1 MKTIHSMKP
10 VSLVAAIGSLVM
22 SGLVAHATIYNWT
35 NTASAAWNNAA
46 NWSPNGVP
54 GAGDTA
60 VMTNGIVSLSTT
72 TTVGGIILGT
82 NAGALTTLL
91 LNNQTLVLNGPLTV
105 NPSAFFTV
113 DSGTLIGNTN
123 AVLSGTIGW
132 SVGSWS
138 GILTLASGG
147 TLNITTG
154 NNHDWPNSTF
164 TNNGTVLWT
173 AGTIQAGGSPGTFIV
188 NNGVWDAQSDWTWNN
203 AYGGNGTTFNNAGTF
218 RKSGST
224 GGNTTFVGGAAFN
237 NTGKLDAQTN
247 YIVLSGGGSFTGG
260 TATNLVGFVYLNGGA
275 FNINGTVT
283 STNVQLAGAVLA
295 GNNVISGGFNWIVG
309 DWNSSSDTIATNST
323 LLISTGNNH
332 NLQNCTVTNNGTVAW
347 REGTIQS
354 GGTPGT
360 LIVNNGVWDLQSDQ
374 TLNAAYGGHGTVF
387 NNRGTFRKSG
397 GASEFAN
404 ATILAGGVM
413 FNQLAG
419 MIDVQNGTNGLELAL
434 QGGGNFTGGYITTN
448 QFGLTVLSV
457 GSFNLNGTVTGTN
470 TWQNNGNLVGLNILK
485 GALTWVGGVWN
496 GAAVTIPANS
506 LVIVIGGAGV
516 NDMNAAVV
524 TNSGTL
530 KWVSGQIRGGNGT
543 AIYNYGLWDAQSDQQ
558 LNNGYGGASLM
569 FNNYGTFRKSGGGPE
584 FTAATLVAGSVVFN
598 QLAGMID
605 VQNGTNGLELVFQ
618 GGGNFTGGY
627 ITTNQFGLTVLS
639 IGGFNLNGTV
649 TGTNTWED
657 NGNLVGTNVI
667 TGALTW
673 VGGNWNGAAVTI
685 APNSTVIV
693 VGGGGVND
701 LANCVVTNNGT
712 VKWVSGQLR
721 GGSTPGTAV
730 YNYGLWDAQ
739 SDYSFNNGYGGSG
752 TVFNN
757 FGTFRKSGGT
767 TAGSTILSSVFLNQL
782 AGALDVRSGNLVLQG
797 SGNLTGGTATN
808 NVGTL
813 YLSLGNYTLNGLTT
827 GNKVI
832 ENSASLVGDN
842 VINGALTWV
851 AGNWNGATMTILT
864 NSTVVIAGGGGVND
878 LANCSLTN
886 YGTVKWPSG
895 GIRGGGSP
903 LGTTLYNYGLWDAQG
918 DYYINNGYGGV
929 GTVFNNFGTFRK
941 ELTSGMTALQIP
953 FNNTGKLDAQDGNI
967 ALQSSYTLANGT
979 KMGFG
984 LGGWLGNGSISLSGA
999 AAFSGSLSVNLNG
1012 YFWPGVGNSFNLLN
1026 YTSETGVLFTNAVL
1040 PAPFIWQTN
1049 YNATAFAITVA
1060 GRPAMTNAT
1069 PTNIYSVPINSTTLY
1084 LAWPGDH
1091 TGWRLQ
1097 SQTNPLSAGLN
1108 TNWATVAGSS
1118 ATNEVYML
1126 INNTNSSV
1134 FYRMVYP

>member
-1 MKTIHSMKP
+1 M
-10 VSLVAAIGSLVM
+10 
-22 SGLVAHATIYNWT
+22 
-35 NTASAAWNNAA
+35 
-46 NWSPNGVP
+46 
-54 GAGDTA
+54 
-60 VMTNGIVSLSTT
+60 
-72 TTVGGIILGT
+72 
-82 NAGALTTLL
+82 
-91 LNNQTLVLNGPLTV
+91 
-105 NPSAFFTV
+105 
-113 DSGTLIGNTN
+113 
-123 AVLSGTIGW
+123 
-132 SVGSWS
+132 
-138 GILTLASGG
+138 
-147 TLNITTG
+147 
-154 NNHDWPNSTF
+154 
-164 TNNGTVLWT
+164 TNNGTVAWNN
-173 AGTIQAGGSPGTFIV
+173 GTIQAGGSPGTFIV